1 MYVIINKKSKDILHI
16 NYSGAEASLSHEEIY
31 GDFSPK
37 TMQIIE
43 SKHPI
48 PTQFKVNA
56 QNKIVPLSILEQ
68 VREGI
73 IQPENLVAEA
83 AINGDYKELINQLK
97 KIISNDGIKTFDSC
111 KAIIGFID
119 KCIENA
125 IAVDYPIG
133 YEMKLTKEYLSWLK
147 EGNPENDSRE
157 EEYEIMQKRIDQ
169 IKSGLRASK
178 VQLKKLLKK
187 LPETKQIPMQPLS
200 SANTSPPPKQKESS
214 TKPDGTWTKAKLQA
228 YLKKKKIAFTTKET
242 KSQLLAKIK

>member
-16 NYSGAEASLSHEEIY
+16 NYSGAGASLSHEEIY

-48 PTQFKVNA
+48 PAQFKINS
-56 QNKIVPLSILEQ
+56 QNKIVPLTLTDQ
-68 VREGI
+68 VNEGI
-73 IQPENLVAEA
+73 TPPENLLDKIAT
-83 AINGDYKELINQLK
+83 NGDYKEVGKLVK
-97 KIISNDGIKTFDSC
+97 KILSNDWIKTLDSG
-111 KAIIGFID
+111 KAIIGFMD
-119 KCIENA
+119 QCIENA

-157 EEYEIMQKRIDQ
+157 EKYEAMQKRIDQ

-178 VQLKKLLKK
+178 EQLNTLLAK
-187 LPETKQIPMQPLS
+187 LPETKAIPMQPLS
-200 SANTSPPPKQKESS
+200 SANTSPPPKQKQPS

-228 YLKKKKIAFTTKET
+228 YLKKKKITFTAKET